1 MKNTLLELKPI
12 QYGTSAT
19 KTLHINVPPH
29 TRCFRLHW
37 HDGMEILR
45 IKSGKLYLVHGT
57 DLITVSP
64 GELVIIPPKMLHQGY
79 TLNNSVEY
87 DVLMFDIRS
96 FYNDTEICNKLLPVI
111 FEGEAIFKAITSDI
125 QTISCMDSICNSD
138 DLGTLEIISKIY
150 QLLYLFCKN
159 DILKLQI
166 HTKDSIVK
174 KVITYLE
181 ENSSQEI
188 SIPVLCEK
196 FGYTSAHLCRKF
208 KKATG
213 LPPMTYLK
221 IYRLELAYKKLKNS
235 DTTISNI
242 ATECGFPNANY
253 FTRCF
258 KKHFGFPPTK
268 YIKNQAGTEY
278 MKSDF

>member
-19 KTLHINVPPH
+19 KTLHINVQPH
-29 TRCFRLHW
+29 NKCFRLHC
-37 HDGMEILR
+37 HEGMEILR
-45 IKSGKLYLVHGT
+45 IKSGKLYVVHGT
-57 DLITVSP
+57 DLITASA
-64 GELVIIPPKMLHQGY
+64 GELVIIPPKVLHQGY
-79 TLNNSVEY
+79 TLDDNVEY

-111 FEGEAIFKAITSDI
+111 FEGRAIFKAVTSDS
-125 QTISCMDSICNSD
+125 QTISCMDSICNAK

-150 QLLYLFCKN
+150 QLLYLFFEN
-159 DILKLQI
+159 NLLELQI
-166 HTKDSIVK
+166 HPKDSIVN
-174 KVITYLE
+174 KVITFLE
-181 ENSSQEI
+181 KNSGQEI
-188 SIPVLCEK
+188 NIPILCEK

-221 IYRLELAYKKLKNS
+221 IYRLESAYKKIKNS
-235 DTTISNI
+235 DTTISDI
-242 ATECGFPNANY
+242 AAECGFPNANY

-268 YIKNQAGTEY
+268 YIKFQEDPEH